1 MPRNATTQMTKPHQ
15 GRNFSTLT
23 KALLAQKQ
31 QLAARIAVRLGDVA
45 VDREPE
51 DEGAIAIR
59 CYTNDWAAA
68 TLERERRTLREIEG
82 ALARLKAGEY
92 GLCDLCSTS
101 IPNARLEALPWA
113 RLCVHCAERSAAA

>member
-15 GRNFSTLT
+15 DRNFSPFT

-31 QLAARIAVRLGDVA
+31 QLAARIAGCLGDVA

-92 GLCDLCSTS
+92 GVCDLCSTS
-101 IPNARLEALPWA
+101 IPNPRLEALPWA